1 MQFTIPHYYHSFRCI
16 ADRCSDTCCAGWAIM
31 IDDQSIKKYRA
42 QTDALGEKLLNG
54 VDWKKGCFK
63 QKSGRCAFLNEAN
76 LCDIYSDAGPSML
89 CKTCR
94 QYPRH
99 TEEYEDVREFSLS
112 MSCEEA
118 ARLILGLK
126 EPVRFLT
133 KEDDREETYP
143 EFDFFLFSK
152 LMDIREEVISL
163 FTEPK
168 QGHPL
173 KSVYGFGSGP

>member
-99 TEEYEDVREFSLS
+99 TEEYEDVRELSLS

-126 EPVRFLT
+126 EPVRFSY
-133 KEDDREETYP
+133 KGR
-143 EFDFFLFSK
+143 
-152 LMDIREEVISL
+152 
-163 FTEPK
+163 
-168 QGHPL
+168 
-173 KSVYGFGSGP
+173 